1 MADAAQVVS
10 YPEYELLE
18 ARYVEHRF
26 GMHAHDSL
34 VLAVLE
40 GGAERLRV
48 ERRRWLALPGD
59 LVLIGPGAAHDGA
72 GHDRNGFAYRAV
84 YPLPGLVARAL
95 GLPPAA
101 LDAGCFPRNVVR
113 DPAAADA
120 LRVAHRRLTA
130 GDDPLAGETALVH
143 ALGVLLGRHATVT
156 GRGRL
161 RRPDGRAATAR
172 DLIEARLSER
182 VSLLE
187 LAQAC
192 GATPLRLLRE
202 FQGAYGLPPHRYQL
216 QRRVQLA
223 QGRLR
228 AGADLAALAA
238 ELGFADQSH
247 FTRVFKSVVGVSP
260 GAYQRAA
267 AARS

>member
-1 MADAAQVVS
+1 MADAAQMVS

-59 LVLIGPGAAHDGA
+59 LVLIGPGEAHDGA
-72 GHDRNGFAYRAV
+72 GHDHNGFAYRAI
-84 YPLPGLVARAL
+84 YPLPGLVARSI
-95 GLPPAA
+95 GLPPAT
-101 LDAGCFPRNVVR
+101 LDAGCFPRNVVS
-113 DPAAADA
+113 DPAAARA

-130 GDDPLAGETALVH
+130 GDDPLAGEAALVH
-143 ALGVLLGRHATVT
+143 ALGVLLDRHAAVA

-161 RRPDGRAATAR
+161 GLPDGRAATAR

-182 VSLLE
+182 LSLLE

-223 QGRLR
+223 RRRLR
-228 AGADLAALAA
+228 GGAELATLAA

-247 FTRVFKSVVGVSP
+247 FTRVFKSVVGVPP
-260 GAYQRAA
+260 GAYRH
-267 AARS
+267 AARA